1 MSSQRASANSSG
13 EAHQPSVRVR
23 GTRDGIVF
31 YLPDGLASDALVA
44 QVSDAV
50 DESRDFFKD
59 AQVVI
64 DYGMRPPNVDEIER
78 LTDALTER
86 GLGVRAFTATAP
98 EYRAMLHQWGHTPL
112 RVVERPRRTS
122 PAIVPEREA
131 TYIKRTLRSG
141 AAAASESDLV
151 IVGDVN
157 AGAQISAVGDI
168 IVWGALRGTAQTTT
182 DGMICALKLQPTQL
196 RIGGLVARPP
206 DERQRRQRDEGPQCA
221 FIDGGQIVVEPWRGL
236 ERRGT

>member
-1 MSSQRASANSSG
+1 MSSPRASANPAPDDG
-13 EAHQPSVRVR
+13 QPSVRVR

-31 YLPDGLASDALVA
+31 YLPEGLLPEELLA
-44 QVSDAV
+44 QVAEAV
-50 DESRDFFKD
+50 DSSRDFFKD
-59 AQVVI
+59 AQIVM
-64 DYGMRPPNVDEIER
+64 DYGMRPPSVLEIER
-78 LTDALTER
+78 LTDTLTAR

-112 RVVERPRRTS
+112 RVVERQRRST
-122 PAIVPEREA
+122 PAILPEREA
-131 TYIKRTLRSG
+131 IYIKRTLRSG

-168 IVWGALRGTAQTTT
+168 IVWGALRGTALTTGE
-182 DGMICALKLQPTQL
+182 GMICALKLQPTQL

-221 FIDGGQIVVEPWRGL
+221 FVNNGQIVVEAWRGL
-236 ERRGT
+236 ERRGQ